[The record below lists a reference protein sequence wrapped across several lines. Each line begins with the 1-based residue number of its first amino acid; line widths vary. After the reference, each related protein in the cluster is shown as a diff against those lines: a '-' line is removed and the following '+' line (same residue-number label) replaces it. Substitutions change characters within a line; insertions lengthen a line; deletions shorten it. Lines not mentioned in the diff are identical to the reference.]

1 MIDKKSIVIGFIVSI
16 VLVFSLAFIIIS
28 LGLGIF
34 VASFGPFIGVLTGS
48 IIAGYLAKSKKV
60 VGGALNGVIVGILAG
75 IVQILTIYARNG
87 FSEKIL
93 PVLIIAALILIG
105 AYIIIG
111 ALGGLVGML
120 LYIKHGKSRVKIEQ
134 ENPQEN
140 PETGKNKSK
149 TEENQS
155 KITDDQQN
163 IEEKQYQ

>member
-75 IVQILTIYARNG
+75 IVQI
-87 FSEKIL
+87 
-93 PVLIIAALILIG
+93 
-105 AYIIIG
+105 
-111 ALGGLVGML
+111 
-120 LYIKHGKSRVKIEQ
+120 
-134 ENPQEN
+134 
-140 PETGKNKSK
+140 
-149 TEENQS
+149 
-155 KITDDQQN
+155 
-163 IEEKQYQ
+163 